1 MKMPPKI
8 NEDRMRTF
16 AKMLALATLAM
27 TFAAPAKADLVG
39 THVTGSL
46 KFDGNTKNYFDPTN
60 GFVPTGYLNKTGGTT
75 VTVSATSVEFG
86 FKDGSNTDTADFTG
100 NTLSIKDISTGGSSS
115 FVMTF
120 TDAAFSGLKLAKVSD
135 TFDDGLTASL
145 VGTTLTLT
153 SRRTEECG
161 TYTAR
166 FTLSSLSTAAVPEP
180 SQLAL
185 AGVAGLFSAGAWLR
199 RRRAV

>member
-1 MKMPPKI
+1 
-8 NEDRMRTF
+8 
-16 AKMLALATLAM
+16 MLALATLAM

-46 KFDGNTKNYFDPTN
+46 KFEGNPTNYFDPAN
-60 GFVPTGYLNKTGGTT
+60 GFVPTGYLNKTGGPT
-75 VTVSATSVEFG
+75 VTISATGVEYG
-86 FKDGSNTDTADFTG
+86 FHDGANTDSADFTG
-100 NTLSIKDISTGGSSS
+100 STLSIKDISNGGSSA

-120 TDAAFSGLKLAKVSD
+120 TDAAFSGLKLTKVSD
-135 TFDDGLTASL
+135 TFDGGLTASL

-153 SRRTEECG
+153 SKCTDECG
-161 TYTAR
+161 TYNAL
-166 FTLSSLSTAAVPEP
+166 FTLSSLTIAAVPEP